1 MPLRA
6 GDLAPDFELQAVTGE
21 RQHVVRLSEYR
32 GKQNVLVTFHP
43 VDWTPT

>member
-1 MPLRA
+1 MPLKA
-6 GDLAPDFELQAVTGE
+6 GDMAPDFELRAVTGE
-21 RQHVVRLSEYR
+21 REHTVRLSDYC